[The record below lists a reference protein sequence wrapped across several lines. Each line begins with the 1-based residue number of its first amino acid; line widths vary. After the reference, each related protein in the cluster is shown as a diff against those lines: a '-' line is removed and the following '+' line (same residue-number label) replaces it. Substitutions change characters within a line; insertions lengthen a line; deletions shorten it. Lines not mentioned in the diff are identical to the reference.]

1 MDPRHTRRAFTLIE
15 LLVVIAII
23 AILIG
28 LLLPAVQKVRE
39 AAGRMSCQNNLKQL
53 GLAMHNYHDANNAFP
68 PAAWRESI
76 KDDTTKSFS
85 AYSWSYFLLPYMEQ
99 DALYKSIPFVKN
111 GFDPAVSTNYAPFQQ
126 AMQAQIKIM
135 RCPSTSDDVTYDD
148 NSRGVLVPQRYA
160 VSYGVVISGS
170 VGNPVSTKHG
180 GEQSSYMDDGSA
192 GTPRGPFGFR
202 ELVDTSKPTRYDG
215 PFNQNCIYTLA
226 DMADG
231 TSNTAMIGERYRTEQ
246 SNGNSGTGGWGYWAV
261 GAADAQ
267 DDNAQWS
274 GTTGMPFNI
283 LLTIA
288 SNTERKIM
296 YCGFRSRHSGG
307 CNFVFGDGHVRFM
320 TDGTSDEVRMAMGT
334 RAGGEAVNV
343 EQ

>member
-1 MDPRHTRRAFTLIE
+1 MIRHRIRPRGFTLIE

-23 AILIG
+23 AVLIG

-53 GLAMHNYHDANNAFP
+53 GLAMHNYHDANNFFP

-76 KDDTTKSFS
+76 KDDTSKSFS

-99 DALYKSIPFVKN
+99 DPLSKSIPFVKN
-111 GFDPAVSTNYAPFQQ
+111 GFDPAVSTNYAPYQA

-135 RCPSTSDDVTYDD
+135 RCPTTSDELTYDD

-160 VSYGVVISGS
+160 ISYGVVISGS
-170 VGNPVSTKHG
+170 VGNPSTTRS
-180 GEQSSYMDDGSA
+180 GEQSSHMDDGNPGS
-192 GTPRGPFGFR
+192 PHGPFNFP
-202 ELVDTSKPTRYDG
+202 ELVAGRFDG
-215 PFNQNCIYTLA
+215 PFNQNVTRSFA
-226 DMADG
+226 DMVDG
-231 TSNTAMIGERYRTEQ
+231 TSNTAMIGERDRTEQ
-246 SNGNSGTGGWGYWAV
+246 SNGGATTGGWGYWAV

-283 LLTIA
+283 LLKIN

-296 YCGFRSRHSGG
+296 YCGFRSRHTGG
-307 CNFVFGDGHVRFM
+307 CNFVFCDGHVRFM
-320 TDGTSDEVRMAMGT
+320 TDATSDEVRLAMGT
-334 RAGGEAVNV
+334 RAGGEPTNV